1 LGLVREELES
11 VGVELL
17 NVGGLDITELGLEH
31 GADESVNQVLVLL
44 VHQVGEDLGQAGGRE
59 FNLLDH
65 RGDLTDNHSSVDVCL
80 NLAKTLL
87 ENFNC
92 CFVQDEMTEAP
103 IVRVKEDGVRS
114 GLSVHRSDF
123 SNFLLLKGHVLNL
136 LNKLSLLVIETNVEA
151 LRAMDILSVLARS
164 LLDSEISDLTI
175 DNLVFVGDSVAAFGL
190 DPVFRP
196 AVEIMLLLS
205 ARLIDGVLDRANEV
219 WQGSVTPLVALEV
232 NLQTISE
239 SLPANQENQLFDH

>member
-1 LGLVREELES
+1 
-11 VGVELL
+11 
-17 NVGGLDITELGLEH
+17 
-31 GADESVNQVLVLL
+31 
-44 VHQVGEDLGQAGGRE
+44 
-59 FNLLDH
+59 
-65 RGDLTDNHSSVDVCL
+65 
-80 NLAKTLL
+80 
-87 ENFNC
+87 
-92 CFVQDEMTEAP
+92 MTEAP

-219 WQGSVTPLVALEV
+219 W
-232 NLQTISE
+232 
-239 SLPANQENQLFDH
+239 

>member
-1 LGLVREELES
+1 
-11 VGVELL
+11 
-17 NVGGLDITELGLEH
+17 
-31 GADESVNQVLVLL
+31 
-44 VHQVGEDLGQAGGRE
+44 
-59 FNLLDH
+59 
-65 RGDLTDNHSSVDVCL
+65 
-80 NLAKTLL
+80 
-87 ENFNC
+87 
-92 CFVQDEMTEAP
+92 
-103 IVRVKEDGVRS
+103 
-114 GLSVHRSDF
+114 
-123 SNFLLLKGHVLNL
+123 
-136 LNKLSLLVIETNVEA
+136 LLVIETNVEA
-151 LRAMDILSVLARS
+151 LRAIDILSVLARS